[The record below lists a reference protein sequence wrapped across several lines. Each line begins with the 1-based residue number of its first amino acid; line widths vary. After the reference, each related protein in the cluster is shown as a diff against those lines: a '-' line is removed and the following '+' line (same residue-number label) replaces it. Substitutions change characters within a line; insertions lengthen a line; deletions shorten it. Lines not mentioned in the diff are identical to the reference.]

1 MAKKFEKVV
10 LDTNVLLDRN
20 IENIIDGFDS
30 PTMVILPHV
39 VLKELDTFKKG
50 FDTKNELARAATRF
64 LDKLRQG
71 TKLEDGTYAYK
82 EHVVFIDIP
91 AEDLDLSKPDYRIID
106 TAKKHDALLISQDI
120 NERVVADAVG
130 VEASNYAP
138 EEVDVNRLYMGYSTY
153 RPASE
158 KEYMKLFSDRDL
170 GIPMEQGTYFH
181 NEFVVVEFEGQANA
195 LGVYNKYKERILPVN
210 TMQRAWGIN
219 SRTVG
224 EEVDEQNML
233 LHLMMDK
240 DVQFVSA
247 IGPSGCGK
255 TLVTLAAAL
264 QQVVK
269 SDKYKKIVVMR
280 PLTAV
285 GEDIGY
291 LPGDK
296 KDKLRSW
303 MASTYDAMDVLL
315 EDHDDLI
322 KDYDTYEPTGFSV
335 DDKVDALIEAGLLEL
350 EAMTY
355 IRGRSLSNQ
364 ILIVDDAQN
373 LSRQQAATII
383 TRAGEGT
390 KVVFL
395 GDLSEKQ
402 IDNYRLTPNSN
413 GLAYVIDRF
422 KGKDIVGHVTLQ
434 KVQRSALA
442 QLGVDML

>member
-1 MAKKFEKVV
+1 MEVAKEFEKVV

-20 IENIIDGFDS
+20 IENIIEGFEN

-50 FDTKNELARAATRF
+50 FDTKNELARSATRF
-64 LDKLRQG
+64 LDKLRQEAKIG
-71 TKLEDGTYAYK
+71 EGEYAYK
-82 EHVVFIDIP
+82 DHVIYIDIP
-91 AEDLDLSKPDYRIID
+91 HEDLDLTKPDYRIID
-106 TAKKHDALLISQDI
+106 TAHKHGAVLVSQDI

-130 VEASNYAP
+130 VKSTNYAP
-138 EEVDVNRLYMGYSTY
+138 EEVDVNKLYTGYSWFTVE
-153 RPASE
+153 SD
-158 KEYMKLFSDRDL
+158 KEYESLWST
-170 GIPMEQGTYFH
+170 GIFIPTGSYFH
-181 NEFVVVEFEGQANA
+181 NEFVVVQCAGYPNA
-195 LGVYNKYKERILPVN
+195 VGIYDAEAQRVRAINQKA
-210 TMQRAWGIN
+210 RAWGIE
-219 SRTVG
+219 SRTDE
-224 EEVDEQNML
+224 EEVDEQSML
-233 LHLMMDK
+233 LHLLMSD
-240 DVQFVSA
+240 DIQFVSA

-264 QQVVK
+264 QQVVRG
-269 SDKYKKIVVMR
+269 DKYKKIVVMR

-285 GEDIGY
+285 GDDIGY

-315 EDHDDLI
+315 EDHNELI
-322 KDYDTYEPTGFSV
+322 KDFDTYEPSGFST

-364 ILIVDDAQN
+364 ILIIDDAQN
-373 LSRQQAATII
+373 LTRQHAATII
-383 TRAGEGT
+383 TRAGKGT

-402 IDNYRLTPNSN
+402 IDNWRLTPNSN

-422 KGKDIVGHVTLQ
+422 KGQDIVGHVTLER
-434 KVQRSALA
+434 VQRSPLA
-442 QLGVDML
+442 QLGVDLL